1 MLRFKPK
8 MFQEASESYVT
19 HSIPVKILIFIAAFI
34 VILILE
40 SILPS
45 VLALP
50 KIMDELAAD
59 PLYTSGKKQLSFAE
73 IMEIAAKY
81 THEPEIMI
89 PNLLGTVFGTIVSLF
104 CCRCIEMR
112 HVRSMG
118 VRKERLVPHYLTGLG
133 IGAVLMTSI
142 TLMTVLSGANSIS
155 LCSGINFGIIALY
168 LLGFFVQGMSEE
180 FIFRGF
186 LMSSLGSKSTTLAI
200 VVNSAAFGL
209 AHGLNPGLTPL
220 AMVNL
225 VLFGLFAS
233 FYVILF
239 DDLWGA
245 CAIHSVWNFMQG
257 NIYGIS
263 VSGSGKSESVF
274 TVSQK
279 SSHGFLTGGDF
290 GIEGSIFTTLI
301 LLAATI
307 IVLYSIKRRYHD
319 KNETKQS
326 A

>member
-8 MFQEASESYVT
+8 MFQEASASYVN
-19 HSIPVKILIFIAAFI
+19 HSIPVKILIFIAAFV

-40 SILPS
+40 SIIPS
-45 VLALP
+45 VLTLP
-50 KIMDELAAD
+50 EIMDELASD
-59 PLYTSGKKQLSFAE
+59 PLYTSGKKQLTLAE
-73 IMEIAAKY
+73 SMDIASKY
-81 THEPEIMI
+81 THEPKIMI
-89 PNLLGTVFGTIVSLF
+89 PNLLCTVFGTIVSLF

-118 VRKERLVPHYLTGLG
+118 VRKRRLVPHYLTGLG

-142 TLMTVLSGANSIS
+142 TLLTVISGANSIS

-180 FIFRGF
+180 FIFRGY
-186 LMSSLGSKSTTLAI
+186 LMSSLGSKNTTIAVI
-200 VVNSAAFGL
+200 VNSAAFGL

-274 TVSQK
+274 AVSQK

-290 GIEGSIFTTLI
+290 GIEGSIFTTII
-301 LLAATI
+301 LLIATAA
-307 IVLYSIKRRYHD
+307 VLYAIKRRYPD
-319 KNETKQS
+319 EKKITQTK
-326 A
+326 

>member
-19 HSIPVKILIFIAAFI
+19 HSIPVKIIIFIAAFL

-59 PLYTSGKKQLSFAE
+59 PLYTSGKKQISFEE
-73 IMEIAAKY
+73 IMDIAAEY
-81 THEPEIMI
+81 THEPGIMI

-118 VRKERLVPHYLTGLG
+118 VRKNKLVPHYLTGLG
-133 IGAVLMTSI
+133 IGAALMTSI
-142 TLMTVLSGANSIS
+142 TLLTVVSGANSIS

-186 LMSSLGSKSTTLAI
+186 LMSSLGSKNTALAI

-274 TVSQK
+274 SVNQK

-290 GIEGSIFTTLI
+290 GIEGSVFTTII

-307 IVLYSIKRRYHD
+307 IVLYAIKRKYHT
-319 KNETKQS
+319 ETEKVQN
-326 A
+326 

>member
-1 MLRFKPK
+1 MLSFKPK
-8 MFQEASESYVT
+8 MFREASDSLVS
-19 HSIPVKILIFIAAFI
+19 HSIPVKLIIFISAFA

-40 SILPS
+40 SIIPCILTLPE
-45 VLALP
+45 
-50 KIMDELAAD
+50 IMDELAAD
-59 PLYTSGKKQLSFAE
+59 PFYTSGKKQLSMSD

-81 THEPEIMI
+81 MNEPKYMI
-89 PNLLGTVFGTIVSLF
+89 PNLICTVFGTIVSLF

-112 HVRSMG
+112 HVSSMG
-118 VRKERLVPHYLTGLG
+118 VRKQRILPHYLTGLG

-142 TLMTVLSGANSIS
+142 TLLTVISGANSIN
-155 LCSGINFGIIALY
+155 LCSGINVGVIALY
-168 LLGFFVQGMSEE
+168 LLGFFIQGMSEE
-180 FIFRGF
+180 FIFRGY
-186 LMSSLGSKSTTLAI
+186 LMSSLGSKNTALAI

-245 CAIHSVWNFMQG
+245 CAIHSIWNFMQG

-263 VSGSGKSESVF
+263 VSGSGKSESIF
-274 TVSQK
+274 RISQK

-290 GIEGSIFTTLI
+290 GIEGSIFTTIVLLI
-301 LLAATI
+301 ATG
-307 IVLYSIKRRYHD
+307 IVLYAIKRRHPD
-319 KNETKQS
+319 KNETEQP

>member
-19 HSIPVKILIFIAAFI
+19 HSIPVKIIIFIAAFL

-59 PLYTSGKKQLSFAE
+59 PLYTSGKKQLSFDE

-81 THEPEIMI
+81 THEAEIMI

-118 VRKERLVPHYLTGLG
+118 VRKRRLVPHYLTGLG
-133 IGAVLMTSI
+133 IGAALMTSI
-142 TLMTVLSGANSIS
+142 TLLTVVSGANSIS
-155 LCSGINFGIIALY
+155 ICSGINFGIIALY

-186 LMSSLGSKSTTLAI
+186 LMSSLGSKNTALAI
-200 VVNSAAFGL
+200 VVNSVAFGF

-274 TVSQK
+274 SVNQK

-290 GIEGSIFTTLI
+290 GIEGSIFTTII

-307 IVLYSIKRRYHD
+307 IVLYTIKRKYHA
-319 KNETKQS
+319 ETEKIQN
-326 A
+326 

>member
-8 MFQEASESYVT
+8 MFREASESYVS
-19 HSIPVKILIFIAAFI
+19 HNIPVKILIFISAFA

-40 SILPS
+40 SIIPSILTLPE
-45 VLALP
+45 
-50 KIMDELAAD
+50 IMEEIAAD
-59 PLYTSGKKQLSFAE
+59 PLYTSGKKQLTLAE
-73 IMEIAAKY
+73 SMEIASKY
-81 THEPEIMI
+81 MHQPKYMI
-89 PNLLGTVFGTIVSLF
+89 PNLICTVFGTLVSLF
-104 CCRCIEMR
+104 CCRCVEMR

-118 VRKERLVPHYLTGLG
+118 VRKHRLVPHYLTGLG

-142 TLMTVLSGANSIS
+142 TLLTVASGANSIS
-155 LCSGINFGIIALY
+155 LCSGINFGIIVLY
-168 LLGFFVQGMSEE
+168 LLGFFIQGMSEE
-180 FIFRGF
+180 FIFRGY
-186 LMSSLGSKSTTLAI
+186 LMSSLGSKNTTLAI

-209 AHGLNPGLTPL
+209 AHALNPGLTPL

-274 TVSQK
+274 RVSQK

-290 GIEGSIFTTLI
+290 GIEGSIFTTIILI
-301 LLAATI
+301 AATI
-307 IVLYSIKRRYHD
+307 IVLYAIKRKYPA
-319 KNETKQS
+319 ETEKKS
-326 A
+326 